1 MSAIAL
7 NFLKHLRESGMDD
20 ARAHQIAELI
30 DAQMKD
36 MLRESQKYAEEVA
49 ARLAAMADIKFVSND
64 EFQRRLAEVPTR
76 AEVRDEFTKVHDE
89 FTKVRAEFAKIYAI
103 LAQQGKEIQLLRWG
117 VALILGILVTQ
128 LIHNFLA

>member
-7 NFLKHLRESGMDD
+7 NILKRLRESGMDD
-20 ARAHQIAELI
+20 ANAHQIAESI

-36 MLRESQKYAEEVA
+36 MLRESKKYADEVA
-49 ARLAAMADIKFVSND
+49 ARFAATADIKFVSND

-89 FTKVRAEFAKIYAI
+89 FTQVRAEIAKIYAI

-128 LIHNFLA
+128 LVHNLLA